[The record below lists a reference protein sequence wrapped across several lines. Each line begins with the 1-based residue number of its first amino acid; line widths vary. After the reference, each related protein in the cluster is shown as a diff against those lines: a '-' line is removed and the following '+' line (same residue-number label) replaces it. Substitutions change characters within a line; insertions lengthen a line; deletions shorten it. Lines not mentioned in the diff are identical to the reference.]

1 MVLSNLRYSL
11 REAFLHFRRN
21 WSTALGAVVTMF
33 LSLFI
38 IGLFIIGSTVVSR
51 MVGSVEDKVTI
62 QAFLADS
69 ADKNTVDQ
77 MQATIEKWSNVE
89 SVTYKS
95 KDQALQE
102 YRSTMT
108 NRNASAAVDALDG
121 QNPVPASLVIKLNDP
136 KLVQT
141 TAEKLASDS
150 TFKTICDDPSD
161 PADSVQYG
169 QETVERLFTMT
180 NYIRIGGVVLVVL
193 LTFAAFIFINNTV
206 RLAIAARRR
215 EIAIMRLV
223 GASNGFIRGP
233 FLMEGALEAFFGS
246 VLAIVTLQL
255 LMSLVM
261 PRLEDSLQF
270 LSFEVDP
277 VIIFFTYVA
286 LLVIGIVLGLFGSAI
301 AMRRYLKV

>member
-21 WSTALGAVVTMF
+21 WSTALGAVVTIF

-38 IGLFIIGSTVVSR
+38 IGLFIVGSAMLSR

-69 ADKNTVDQ
+69 ADKNTVDN
-77 MQATIEKWSNVE
+77 MQATIEKWDNIE

-95 KDQALQE
+95 KEQALEE
-102 YRSTMT
+102 YRSTMY
-108 NRNASAAVDALDG
+108 NRNAAAAVDALDG

-141 TAEKLASDS
+141 TAEKLAKDA
-150 TFKTICDDPSD
+150 TFKTICDDPAN

-169 QETVERLFTMT
+169 QETVERLFNVT
-180 NYIRIGGVVLVVL
+180 NYIRIFAAAAVVL
-193 LTFAAFIFINNTV
+193 LTFVAFVFINNTI

-215 EIAIMRLV
+215 EIGIMRLV

-233 FLMEGALEAFFGS
+233 FLMEGALEAFFGA
-246 VLAIVTLQL
+246 VLAIVVLQL
-255 LMSLVM
+255 ILSIVV
-261 PRLEDSLQF
+261 PHLEDSLRF
-270 LSFEVDP
+270 LSFAVDP
-277 VIIFFTYVA
+277 LTVFLTYIA
-286 LLVIGIVLGLFGSAI
+286 LIVIGILLGLFGSAI

>member
-38 IGLFIIGSTVVSR
+38 IGLFILGSAVVSR

-77 MQATIEKWSNVE
+77 MQATIQKWNNVE

-95 KDQALQE
+95 KEQALEE

-136 KLVQT
+136 KLVQS
-141 TAEKLASDS
+141 TAQKLANDS
-150 TFKTICDDPSD
+150 TFKTICDDPDD

-169 QETVERLFTMT
+169 QETVERLFTIT
-180 NYIRIGGVVLVVL
+180 NYIRIGGVVLVLL

-255 LMSLVM
+255 LMGFVM
-261 PRLEDSLQF
+261 PRLEESLQF

-277 VIIFFTYVA
+277 VIVFITYVA
-286 LLVIGIVLGLFGSAI
+286 LLVIGILLGLFGSAI

>member
-38 IGLFIIGSTVVSR
+38 IGLFILGSAVVSR

-77 MQATIEKWSNVE
+77 MQATIQKWNNVE

-95 KDQALQE
+95 KEQALEE

-136 KLVQT
+136 KLVQS
-141 TAEKLASDS
+141 TAQKLANDS
-150 TFKTICDDPSD
+150 TFKTICDDPDD

-169 QETVERLFTMT
+169 QETVERLFTIT
-180 NYIRIGGVVLVVL
+180 NYIRIGGVVLVLL

-246 VLAIVTLQL
+246 VLAIVALQL
-255 LMSLVM
+255 LMGFVM
-261 PRLEDSLQF
+261 PRLEESLQF

-277 VIIFFTYVA
+277 VIVFLTYVA
-286 LLVIGIVLGLFGSAI
+286 LLVVGILLGLFGSAI

>member
-38 IGLFIIGSTVVSR
+38 IGLFILGSAVVSR

-77 MQATIEKWSNVE
+77 MQTTIQKWNNVE

-95 KDQALQE
+95 KEQALEE

-136 KLVQT
+136 KLVQS
-141 TAEKLASDS
+141 TAQKLANDS
-150 TFKTICDDPSD
+150 TFKTICDDPND

-169 QETVERLFTMT
+169 QETVERLFTIT
-180 NYIRIGGVVLVVL
+180 NYIRIGGVVLVLL

-246 VLAIVTLQL
+246 VLAIVALQL
-255 LMSLVM
+255 LMGFVM
-261 PRLEDSLQF
+261 PRLEESLQF

-277 VIIFFTYVA
+277 LIVFITYVA
-286 LLVIGIVLGLFGSAI
+286 LLVIGILLGLFGSAI